1 MKAIAWV
8 RASQTI
14 LFEASIVPALAG
26 TAAAVGSGAA
36 FRPEYLGLILLSL
49 VGIQA
54 GANLFKGYYEGLDRS
69 VPPSSPGAWF
79 AFDSGAAIGLTRDPK
94 TVLRAGS
101 VCFAVGIVAGL
112 GLVAITAN
120 LVLLAFG
127 LGGAVLAWSYS
138 SPPLKLSYR
147 GIGEISTFLSF
158 GPIMTVG
165 ATVAFGGAGVES
177 SAFASLTLGFLAAAI
192 SFARYFPNR
201 EEDLAKGKRT
211 PVTLLGVRRA
221 TRAFVALLLAPYPVG
236 ALWLVRGGGIL
247 WMPILAVFVALIGL
261 SLRRARGRSGEY
273 RTAIALTIASHFV
286 VGISLIAELAFRL

>member
-8 RASQTI
+8 RASQAL

-26 TAAAVGSGAA
+26 TAAAVGAGAA

-79 AFDSGAAIGLTRDPK
+79 AFDSGAAIGLTKNPK
-94 TVLRAGS
+94 TVLRVGS
-101 VCFAVGIVAGL
+101 ACFAVGVMAGL

-127 LGGAVLAWSYS
+127 LGGAVLAWTYS

-147 GIGEISTFLSF
+147 GIGETSTFLAF

-177 SAFASLTLGFLAAAI
+177 SVFSSSILGFLAAAI

-201 EEDLAKGKRT
+201 EEDVAKGKRT

-221 TRAFVALLLAPYPVG
+221 TRAFVGLLMAPYLVG
-236 ALWLVRGGGIL
+236 VLWLVRGGGIL
-247 WMPILAVFVALIGL
+247 WTPVLAVFVALIGP
-261 SLRRARGRSGEY
+261 SVWRARGRSGEY
-273 RTAIALTIASHFV
+273 GTVIALTIATHLFV
-286 VGISLIAELAFRL
+286 GLSLIADLAFRL

>member
-1 MKAIAWV
+1 MRAIAWV

-147 GIGEISTFLSF
+147 GIGEISTFLAF

-177 SAFASLTLGFLAAAI
+177 RLFASLILGFLAATI
-192 SFARYFPNR
+192 SFARYFPNQ
-201 EEDLAKGKRT
+201 EEDAAKGKRT
-211 PVTLLGVRRA
+211 PVTLLGVRPA
-221 TRAFVALLLAPYPVG
+221 TVVFVALLLAPYPVG

-247 WMPILAVFVALIGL
+247 WMPVLAVFVALIGL
-261 SLRRARGRSGEY
+261 SLWRTRGRSEKY
-273 RTAIALTIASHFV
+273 RTAIALTIATDLI
-286 VGISLIAELAFRL
+286 VGLSLIADLAFRL